1 MIINAYIHTY
11 TGMMIEEKKG
21 GIWKKEGHEYCDFV
35 YTSCSPYEEIN
46 TVGFL
51 HSRKISLI
59 VAHRNTF
66 NFQELFW
73 TLILPVTIC
82 LRICVRFSSS
92 ILCIGYVPKLRS
104 TVSARYNSWLSFA
117 GWSQE
122 WHNVKMM
129 KNTKLAEVYWSILTS
144 YTSSRNATEICSC
157 GNGK

>member
-11 TGMMIEEKKG
+11 TGMMIEEKK
-21 GIWKKEGHEYCDFV
+21 V
-35 YTSCSPYEEIN
+35 AYEKREDMN
-46 TVGFL
+46 TVTLCILAVPHMKKLILLAFV

-92 ILCIGYVPKLRS
+92 MLCIGYVPRLRS
-104 TVSARYNSWLSFA
+104 TVSARYNPWLSFA

-144 YTSSRNATEICSC
+144 TTSSRNATEICSC

>member
-11 TGMMIEEKKG
+11 TGMMIEEKK
-21 GIWKKEGHEYCDFV
+21 V
-35 YTSCSPYEEIN
+35 AYEKRKDMN
-46 TVGFL
+46 TVTLCILAVPHMKKLILLAFV

-92 ILCIGYVPKLRS
+92 MLCIGYVPKLRS

-117 GWSQE
+117 G
-122 WHNVKMM
+122 
-129 KNTKLAEVYWSILTS
+129 
-144 YTSSRNATEICSC
+144 
-157 GNGK
+157 

>member
-21 GIWKKEGHEYCDFV
+21 GTWKKGGHEYCDFV
-35 YTSCSPYEEIN
+35 ILAVPHMKKLILLAF
-46 TVGFL
+46 V

-92 ILCIGYVPKLRS
+92 ILCIGNVPKLRS
-104 TVSARYNSWLSFA
+104 TVSARYNPWLSFA

-144 YTSSRNATEICSC
+144 TTSSRNATEICSC

>member
-11 TGMMIEEKKG
+11 TGMMLEEIKG

-35 YTSCSPYEEIN
+35 CTSCSPYEEIN

-144 YTSSRNATEICSC
+144 TTSSRNATEICSC